1 MLRDVRS
8 GKLERVGEALDQ
20 QWAVSGATYKHSQK
34 VLINQSISLWKRAGY
49 NRIRFLRWLF
59 KAEGMSVEIDPEEW
73 DLVKCMGAGAE
84 KGCEMAG
91 IESFDDAQ
99 AACAELRNLP
109 AASGARFGLDD
120 LICWLCL
127 SQHKEAQA
135 RAKLPAP
142 AEPVTADADLC
153 FAVHGARTRLRRKV
167 CHLPHAASGAP
178 PQTTPRRATTHHN
191 TPRHTKPT
199 RTARPH
205 TKRIVMVVT
214 RGKLALTSPSSEDS
228 ALAPQPSYAALTS

>member
-1 MLRDVRS
+1 MRS
-8 GKLERVGEALDQ
+8 GELESASKAWDQ
-20 QWAVSGATYKHSQK
+20 QWAASGATYKHSQK

-73 DLVKCMGAGAE
+73 DLVKNMGAGAE

-99 AACAELRNLP
+99 AACAGLRTPP
-109 AASGARFGLDD
+109 AASGARFDLDD

-135 RAKLPAP
+135 GAKLPAP
-142 AEPVTADADLC
+142 AEPVTVDADLC
-153 FAVHGARTRLRRKV
+153 LTVQGARTMLRRMSSIGCAIMRSSSRRRERTRCCV
-167 CHLPHAASGAP
+167 RCPGLARHHLGQPRAEEAA
-178 PQTTPRRATTHHN
+178 RAN
-191 TPRHTKPT
+191 AMQR
-199 RTARPH
+199 
-205 TKRIVMVVT
+205 V
-214 RGKLALTSPSSEDS
+214 
-228 ALAPQPSYAALTS
+228 